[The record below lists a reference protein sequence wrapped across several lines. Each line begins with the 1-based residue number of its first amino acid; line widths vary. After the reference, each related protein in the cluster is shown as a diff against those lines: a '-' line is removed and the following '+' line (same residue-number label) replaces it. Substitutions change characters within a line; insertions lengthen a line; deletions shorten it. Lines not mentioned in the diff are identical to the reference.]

1 MHRHCTFGLLHRGI
15 LNSRGM
21 VSVPAKQ
28 PTTRA
33 IRFAVSAGT
42 LTPPRIQR
50 RRVEAE
56 QRGVHLVDVLT
67 EAELMH
73 LQLIQKVLP
82 PGATWADAVEVIMR
96 QEPGK
101 S

>member
-1 MHRHCTFGLLHRGI
+1 MA
-15 LNSRGM
+15 
-21 VSVPAKQ
+21 SVPAKQ

-33 IRFAVSAGT
+33 IRFAVSAGA

-50 RRVEAE
+50 RQVEAG
-56 QRGVHLVDVLT
+56 QRGVHLVEVLT

-82 PGATWADAVEVIMR
+82 PDATWVDALEAILR
-96 QEPGK
+96 LEPEK
-101 S
+101 P